1 MSHSTRRARPGALDD
16 DEPVRRGLLVIF
28 DPDPDLSLEPSSHCL
43 RVHGGGVEQ
52 AGFGVWDQYSQAF
65 SASVADVEA
74 LQLAVLDTLQ
84 HRLAGHAEDPHRVD
98 DRDVA
103 GWCVFDEQRA
113 ELVVD
118 ADPPGRAWGV
128 LFAADEAG
136 LEPAEDGGG
145 GDAEFVCGF
154 ADGQQLAVGRFGR
167 WFVCGDL
174 AVAAQ
179 AADDDLGEPC
189 AGGRAA
195 SLPVEELRETE
206 QTGRADRRSPCSR
219 DPEGTK
225 FRLQQAIRNADR
237 SRHAPTAA
245 GTGVSAPSLAPGD
258 TFVTSTPTWTTP
270 SPTSAP
276 PATRSPTK
284 TSNGSRHRS
293 TSTSRCSATSRSP
306 CPTSSWRD
314 NDVGYASSAKRLSER
329 SCSITT
335 GRPCSVPV
343 MTAPDSP
350 TRSPLTGVTVLDAM
364 SPGVV
369 WCRPDDGVAK
379 LASIMVAHG
388 VHAVVL
394 ARGDRTGPLIV
405 TDLELVRAAL
415 ERADVHVAE
424 IAREPLASL
433 PADAP
438 LDRAVAMM
446 AERYVAHLLA
456 TDPVSGDPAGI
467 ISSFDVAAVVG
478 GQDPKYAR
486 MLRPGPAR
494 PSVSARTLAQTR
506 VGDAMH
512 PGVITC
518 PADAPLATVALSMA
532 EHRIHCVAVAGIERS
547 GQHLKWGLIGD
558 MDLVLAVHR
567 GAFSEAAATI
577 AATEPIAVRED
588 DSLERV
594 AALMVEHA
602 TSHVVVVARSGLP
615 SGIVST
621 GDVAGVLA
629 SAV

>member
-1 MSHSTRRARPGALDD
+1 
-16 DEPVRRGLLVIF
+16 
-28 DPDPDLSLEPSSHCL
+28 
-43 RVHGGGVEQ
+43 
-52 AGFGVWDQYSQAF
+52 
-65 SASVADVEA
+65 
-74 LQLAVLDTLQ
+74 
-84 HRLAGHAEDPHRVD
+84 
-98 DRDVA
+98 
-103 GWCVFDEQRA
+103 
-113 ELVVD
+113 
-118 ADPPGRAWGV
+118 
-128 LFAADEAG
+128 
-136 LEPAEDGGG
+136 
-145 GDAEFVCGF
+145 
-154 ADGQQLAVGRFGR
+154 
-167 WFVCGDL
+167 
-174 AVAAQ
+174 
-179 AADDDLGEPC
+179 
-189 AGGRAA
+189 
-195 SLPVEELRETE
+195 
-206 QTGRADRRSPCSR
+206 
-219 DPEGTK
+219 
-225 FRLQQAIRNADR
+225 
-237 SRHAPTAA
+237 
-245 GTGVSAPSLAPGD
+245 
-258 TFVTSTPTWTTP
+258 
-270 SPTSAP
+270 
-276 PATRSPTK
+276 
-284 TSNGSRHRS
+284 
-293 TSTSRCSATSRSP
+293 
-306 CPTSSWRD
+306 
-314 NDVGYASSAKRLSER
+314 
-329 SCSITT
+329 
-335 GRPCSVPV
+335 

-364 SPGVV
+364 NPGVV
-369 WCRPDDGVAK
+369 SCLPDDGVAK

-388 VHAVVL
+388 IHAVVL

-494 PSVSARTLAQTR
+494 PSVSARTLAQAR

-512 PGVITC
+512 PGVTTC
-518 PADAPLATVALSMA
+518 PADAPLATVALTMA

-547 GQHLKWGLIGD
+547 GQHLTWGLIGD

-577 AATEPIAVRED
+577 ATTEPIAVRED

-621 GDVAGVLA
+621 RDVAGVLA
-629 SAV
+629 SAVY

>member
-1 MSHSTRRARPGALDD
+1 
-16 DEPVRRGLLVIF
+16 
-28 DPDPDLSLEPSSHCL
+28 
-43 RVHGGGVEQ
+43 
-52 AGFGVWDQYSQAF
+52 
-65 SASVADVEA
+65 
-74 LQLAVLDTLQ
+74 
-84 HRLAGHAEDPHRVD
+84 
-98 DRDVA
+98 
-103 GWCVFDEQRA
+103 
-113 ELVVD
+113 
-118 ADPPGRAWGV
+118 
-128 LFAADEAG
+128 
-136 LEPAEDGGG
+136 
-145 GDAEFVCGF
+145 
-154 ADGQQLAVGRFGR
+154 
-167 WFVCGDL
+167 
-174 AVAAQ
+174 
-179 AADDDLGEPC
+179 
-189 AGGRAA
+189 
-195 SLPVEELRETE
+195 
-206 QTGRADRRSPCSR
+206 
-219 DPEGTK
+219 
-225 FRLQQAIRNADR
+225 
-237 SRHAPTAA
+237 
-245 GTGVSAPSLAPGD
+245 
-258 TFVTSTPTWTTP
+258 
-270 SPTSAP
+270 
-276 PATRSPTK
+276 
-284 TSNGSRHRS
+284 
-293 TSTSRCSATSRSP
+293 
-306 CPTSSWRD
+306 
-314 NDVGYASSAKRLSER
+314 
-329 SCSITT
+329 
-335 GRPCSVPV
+335 

-369 WCRPDDGVAK
+369 SCLPDDGVAK

-388 VHAVVL
+388 IHAVVL

-494 PSVSARTLAQTR
+494 PSVSARTLAQAR

-518 PADAPLATVALSMA
+518 PADAPLATVALSMV

-594 AALMVEHA
+594 AALMVEHV

-621 GDVAGVLA
+621 RDVVGVLA
-629 SAV
+629 SAVY